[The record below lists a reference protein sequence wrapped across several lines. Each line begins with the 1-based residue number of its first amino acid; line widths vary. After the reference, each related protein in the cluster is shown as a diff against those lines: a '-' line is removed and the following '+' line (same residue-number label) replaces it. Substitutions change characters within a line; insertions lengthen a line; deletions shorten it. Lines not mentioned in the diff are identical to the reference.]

1 MIHPFGLE
9 QALNS
14 LSLERVF
21 ASQMMAQSPR
31 SERSTEAPMDFQF
44 TSRPTVGIV
53 PVWKDPA
60 TPLKREW
67 SHASSVTRTEPTEIL
82 PSNPLPGHTH
92 AHMQAHTRT

>member
-1 MIHPFGLE
+1 VYVRVFCYMIHLFGLE

-21 ASQMMAQSPR
+21 ASRMMAQSPR

-44 TSRPTVGIV
+44 TSRPNVGTV
-53 PVWKDPA
+53 PVWKDPPA

-67 SHASSVTRTEPTEIL
+67 SPML
-82 PSNPLPGHTH
+82 P
-92 AHMQAHTRT
+92 R